1 MGLRLMVLH
10 PLCGPQ
16 LCIYMNVP
24 PSLPSFNPLYLSI
37 LKAHSSHGFRTM
49 SPSPSVTLPLK
60 VADDDDDDDDG
71 GGGDDYWF
79 RK

>member
-1 MGLRLMVLH
+1 MSL
-10 PLCGPQ
+10 
-16 LCIYMNVP
+16 P
-24 PSLPSFNPLYLSI
+24 PSLPSTLPSSRPLYLSI
-37 LKAHSSHGFRTM
+37 LEAHSSHGFRTM

-60 VADDDDDDDDG
+60 VADDDDDDG